1 MSCPQYRSRL
11 QPVVKAHRSNPV
23 ARGVARDAVVVA
35 LALEAVRASV
45 SAGNVQLVVHRPR
58 CAGGTSTLAVT
69 GNDLS
74 ELDHDFPLAP
84 LLACSMFNL
93 RVSQSTR
100 VCSVSCASVHMDGL
114 PRRRALI
121 RAPLTTLPSVCCQFI
136 ASMVKD
142 SEDVSDI
149 ADNG

>member
-58 CAGGTSTLAVT
+58 RVGRVLVARQLEERRSVERVRQAGVAAGGALHVAPAGHPAAVE
-69 GNDLS
+69 GAAVG
-74 ELDHDFPLAP
+74 LDWHG
-84 LLACSMFNL
+84 
-93 RVSQSTR
+93 
-100 VCSVSCASVHMDGL
+100 GL
-114 PRRRALI
+114 P
-121 RAPLTTLPSVCCQFI
+121 
-136 ASMVKD
+136 SMRLLG
-142 SEDVSDI
+142 SR
-149 ADNG
+149 